1 MTDKCKLD
9 AEKMTNQGFTDMGK
23 LRSQRSTVAGFN
35 PHWAY
40 AHHAYIAFYKGNG
53 ILRGRVERSMKM
65 TSDSVFCMPFQRML

>member
-40 AHHAYIAFYKGNG
+40 AHHAFIAFYK
-53 ILRGRVERSMKM
+53 
-65 TSDSVFCMPFQRML
+65 